1 MTLLSFSRLGDSAA
15 RIRRY
20 TLLGFVL
27 TVGLQAGTSPG
38 RPAVPAAGAKD
49 ALATT
54 RLGFHF
60 EAQPK
65 TTAAEGGSASRGA
78 APGPSTQGPVFVM
91 PKMVVTTRRE
101 KLNPRE
107 MLTSRGKTELAEKTY
122 LSPLYRAVGGPLIQ
136 VATYYFDFTSI
147 LGGWHP
153 NEVEARTL
161 YEEDQRMRR
170 LTEMDDL
177 MKLDTLG
184 RKTNGAMIEGL
195 HVQARREGIEA
206 LYGQP

>member
-1 MTLLSFSRLGDSAA
+1 M
-15 RIRRY
+15 
-20 TLLGFVL
+20 L
-27 TVGLQAGTSPG
+27 TVGLRAGTGTG
-38 RPAVPAAGAKD
+38 RLAAPAAGAKD
-49 ALATT
+49 ALATAH
-54 RLGFHF
+54 LGFHF

-65 TTAAEGGSASRGA
+65 TTAAEAGSASRGA
-78 APGPSTQGPVFVM
+78 APGPSTRGPVFVM
-91 PKMVVTTRRE
+91 PKMVVSTRRE
-101 KLNPRE
+101 KLSPSD
-107 MLTSRGKTELAEKTY
+107 MLTSQGKTELAENTC